1 MHLVWE
7 PYGLTNLMNELTF
20 LMNPE
25 NSTFVDLMLT
35 NSRTRFQYF
44 CTIETSLPSFHKVAV
59 TKLRAT
65 FQNEAAKMNLY
76 SIYKNLSNDEMN
88 KKFYLDYRG

>member
-1 MHLVWE
+1 
-7 PYGLTNLMNELTF
+7 MNELTF

-25 NSTFVDLMLT
+25 NSTFVDLML
-35 NSRTRFQYF
+35 TRFQYF

-76 SIYKNLSNDEMN
+76 SIYKNLSNDEMS